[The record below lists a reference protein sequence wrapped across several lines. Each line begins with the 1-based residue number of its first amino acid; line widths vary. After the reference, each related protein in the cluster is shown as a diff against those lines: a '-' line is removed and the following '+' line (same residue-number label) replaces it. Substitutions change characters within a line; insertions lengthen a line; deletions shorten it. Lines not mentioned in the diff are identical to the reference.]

1 MHKLHITPA
10 AASDLAE
17 IKAYISLELYHP
29 QAARRIVKSITHD
42 LRHLRQNPHLGVSVS
57 AKTGRGDDL
66 RALISGNYFL
76 FYRVKDE
83 TIQVARVLD
92 GRQDYLRVLFG
103 STEEKQTVIMIC
115 PRTTQHPHTF

>member
-17 IKAYISLELYHP
+17 ISSYITLELHNP
-29 QAARRIVKSITHD
+29 QAARRIVKGITHD
-42 LRHLRQNPHLGVSVS
+42 LRHLQQNPHLGFSVS
-57 AKTGRGDDL
+57 AKIGRGNDL
-66 RALISGNYFL
+66 RALLSGNYFL
-76 FYRVKDE
+76 FYRVKGA

-103 STEEKQTVIMIC
+103 AKEE
-115 PRTTQHPHTF
+115 

>member
-10 AASDLAE
+10 AANDLAE

-29 QAARRIVKSITHD
+29 QAAPRIVKSITHD
-42 LRHLRQNPHLGVSVS
+42 LRHLQQNPHLGFSVS
-57 AKTGRGDDL
+57 AKIGRGNDL
-66 RALISGNYFL
+66 RALLSGNYFL
-76 FYRVKDE
+76 FYRVKGE

-103 STEEKQTVIMIC
+103 AKEE
-115 PRTTQHPHTF
+115 

>member
-1 MHKLHITPA
+1 MHKLHITPT

-17 IKAYISLELYHP
+17 ISAYITLELHNP

-42 LRHLRQNPHLGVSVS
+42 LRHLQQNPHLGFSVS

-66 RALISGNYFL
+66 RALLSGNYFL

-83 TIQVARVLD
+83 AIQVARVLD
-92 GRQDYLRVLFG
+92 GRQDYLRVLFE
-103 STEEKQTVIMIC
+103 STEE
-115 PRTTQHPHTF
+115 

>member
-17 IKAYISLELYHP
+17 ISAYITLELHNP

-42 LRHLRQNPHLGVSVS
+42 LRHLQQNPHLGFSVS
-57 AKTGRGDDL
+57 AKIGRGNDL
-66 RALISGNYFL
+66 RALLSGNYFL
-76 FYRVKDE
+76 FYRVKGA

-103 STEEKQTVIMIC
+103 ATEE
-115 PRTTQHPHTF
+115 

>member
-1 MHKLHITPA
+1 MHKLHISPA

-17 IKAYISLELYHP
+17 ISAYITLELYNP

-42 LRHLRQNPHLGVSVS
+42 LRHLQQNPHLGFSVS
-57 AKTGRGDDL
+57 AKTGRGNDL
-66 RALISGNYFL
+66 RALLSGNYFL
-76 FYRVKDE
+76 FYRVKGE

-103 STEEKQTVIMIC
+103 AKEE
-115 PRTTQHPHTF
+115 